1 MALNLDVPWSTKK
14 RLRAVAHELEDL
26 EKKATMTSVL
36 VRSRSGGRCQSDS
49 GSLPGCSCATKAP
62 EHNCAQL
69 TQYKALSGSGS

>member
-26 EKKATMTSVL
+26 EEGDDDKCP
-36 VRSRSGGRCQSDS
+36 RPSRSGGRCQSDS